1 LSLPPTTLLPF
12 SSLRNPVAP
21 VDQGQL
27 SAFDRRSKRIQG
39 SLELLDKVIQGARA
53 KLLSGNATT
62 PGVVPSNAT
71 ASGAVNGTE
80 QSKVLQEL
88 MLQAGLYPFVAW
100 QVRTTVGVG
109 LKGVF
114 VVHETVPSAVV
125 AFACA
130 VHPSRRGCSSA

>member
-1 LSLPPTTLLPF
+1 
-12 SSLRNPVAP
+12 

-100 QVRTTVGVG
+100 QVRTSVGE
-109 LKGVF
+109 GVF